1 MPGGTT
7 TNSSQQQASTTNP
20 YAPTQGAIQGLLN
33 TIDGVSTAPT
43 AAQTQGANELVANAE
58 SAPNFAP
65 AATGVTNNLL
75 SGGGSNNFAG
85 ILNNSYGQLQ
95 GELNPFAS
103 GANIGKNDA
112 LQPEL
117 NTIGNDVQNS
127 TEGQFAA
134 AGRSFSPD
142 EAQAIA
148 RGTAQGE
155 APVEAAQYNTDV
167 ANQLGAASTLSTA
180 AGNTASGLNTLNQTA
195 LGNETTGLSAATA
208 IPGIL
213 NQNANQLIS
222 AGGVQQ
228 ALPYSGASNLESML
242 LPIAGVGGQTAGT
255 SSGTTVQQTSPVSN
269 IIGGVLGG
277 TALLGGNGLG
287 LLGSGGSLTGLLKS
301 DRSSKKDIKRIGILN
316 DDQPVYKFRYKGDP
330 SNTMHIGLLAQDV
343 EKHTPDAVVEIGGVK
358 HVDYDRATK
367 RAAA

>member
-1 MPGGTT
+1 VPGGST
-7 TNSSQQQASTTNP
+7 TNSSQQQQSTTNP
-20 YAPTQGAIQGLLN
+20 YGPTQGQLQGILN
-33 TIDGVSTAPT
+33 TIGGVSTAPT

-58 SAPNFAP
+58 NAPNFAP
-65 AATGVTNNLL
+65 AATNVVNTLL
-75 SGGGSNNFAG
+75 SGGGANNFAG

-95 GELNPFAS
+95 SELNPYAS

-117 NTIGNDVQNS
+117 DTIGNDTQNS
-127 TEGQFAA
+127 VQGQFAA
-134 AGRSFSPD
+134 AGRSFSPA

-155 APVEAAQYNTDV
+155 APVEAAQYNQDV
-167 ANQLGAASTLSTA
+167 ANQLGAATGLNTA
-180 AGNTASGLNTLNQTA
+180 AGNTASGLSNLNQTL
-195 LGNETTGLSAATA
+195 LGNMTTGLSAATA

-213 NQNANQLIS
+213 NQNANNLIA

-228 ALPYSGASNLESML
+228 ALPYSGVTNLESLL
-242 LPIAGVGGQTAGT
+242 LPIAGLGAQ
-255 SSGTTVQQTSPVSN
+255 SSGSGTGTTTQETSPISN
-269 IIGGVLGG
+269 ILGGILGG

-301 DRSSKKDIKRIGILN
+301 DRPTKKDIRRVGILN

-343 EKHTPDAVVEIGGVK
+343 EKHMPDAVVEIGGVK
-358 HVDYDRATK
+358 HVNYDRATK